1 MAKENDPTEQ
11 VNVFM
16 LIKVQAMIRGML
28 ARKRV
33 KAVYGYSMK
42 PGLVGRKLPGTVNIE
57 MDPQK
62 LEEQRQK
69 VQEIKKLLPAFEYG
83 IYEDEDNE
91 PEIEL

>member
-1 MAKENDPTEQ
+1 MGGCCSAENNKSETNLMAKENDQ
-11 VNVFM
+11 VDHVNVFL

-28 ARKRV
+28 ARKKV

-62 LEEQRQK
+62 LEEQR
-69 VQEIKKLLPAFEYG
+69 
-83 IYEDEDNE
+83 
-91 PEIEL
+91 

>member
-1 MAKENDPTEQ
+1 MAKENDQ
-11 VNVFM
+11 VDHVNVFL

-28 ARKRV
+28 ARKKV

-62 LEEQRQK
+62 LEEQR
-69 VQEIKKLLPAFEYG
+69 
-83 IYEDEDNE
+83 
-91 PEIEL
+91 